1 MPSEKECHLFVAGVD
16 DDRNPI
22 AMNEEL
28 GVITNCFKG
37 KLSTRSKKDF
47 TGERLAA

>member
-1 MPSEKECHLFVAGVD
+1 MPSEKECHLFVAGVE

-22 AMNEEL
+22 AMHEEL

-37 KLSTRSKKDF
+37 NFKQKKV
-47 TGERLAA
+47 T